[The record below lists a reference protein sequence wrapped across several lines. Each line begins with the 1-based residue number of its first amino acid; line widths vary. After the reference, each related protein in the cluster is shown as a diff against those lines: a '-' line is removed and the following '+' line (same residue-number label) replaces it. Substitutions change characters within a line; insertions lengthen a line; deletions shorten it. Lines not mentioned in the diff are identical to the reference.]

1 MLVSPCAWVLL
12 LTPSPPPPPSSSPDK
27 ATKELPSEEGESE
40 EDEDEDVDV
49 VGVDPISDLPYDER
63 KVATIMVEC
72 SRHVNLVRVPAENSD
87 SLLERVVGE
96 AGYHQRALLSR
107 LIRILE
113 GDYLARLACANVSE

>member
-1 MLVSPCAWVLL
+1 MHEYSF
-12 LTPSPPPPPSSSPDK
+12 LTPSSPFPPSSSPDK
-27 ATKELPSEEGESE
+27 ATKELPSEEEGS
-40 EDEDEDVDV
+40 EDEDVDV

-72 SRHVNLVRVPAENSD
+72 SRHVNLVRMPAENSD

-107 LIRILE
+107 LLRILE
-113 GDYLARLACANVSE
+113 GDHLARLACANVSE

>member
-1 MLVSPCAWVLL
+1 MHEYSF
-12 LTPSPPPPPSSSPDK
+12 LTPSSPSPPSSSPDK
-27 ATKELPSEEGESE
+27 ATKELPSEEEGS
-40 EDEDEDVDV
+40 EDEDVDV

-72 SRHVNLVRVPAENSD
+72 SRHVNLVRMPAENSD

-107 LIRILE
+107 LLRILE
-113 GDYLARLACANVSE
+113 GDHLARLACANVSE